1 MVNLVP
7 YWAQVTLEIL
17 YSQHSSRR
25 ANFMGKKVSIVIT
38 NWNGKALLDQC
49 LLSALRAVNLSEGS
63 HEIIVVDDAS
73 TDGSVQHIQT
83 NYPSVKV
90 IRLKKNGG
98 FSKASNAGVSA
109 SINEIVVFLNNDVVV
124 REDFLKPLINH
135 FDDPSVFAVGPK
147 IFWGDRKT
155 VLGGKSRACFKRGTI
170 TVDTVTDSMEIDEC
184 SLNLFVGGGAG
195 AFDRTKFIGLGGF
208 DDLYYPLYY
217 EDLDICYRAWK
228 RGWKMIYEPNS
239 VVFHNHSSTI
249 NGQLGFT
256 TKEIMARKNFLLFHW
271 KNITDKNI
279 IFYHTILIPVRILKA
294 LSNRK
299 RIILLSYWYALK
311 QLRQVLRKR
320 RKEVKYYKFTDRK
333 VIQFLKNRDVKNK
346 I

>member
-1 MVNLVP
+1 
-7 YWAQVTLEIL
+7 
-17 YSQHSSRR
+17 
-25 ANFMGKKVSIVIT
+25 MGKKVSIVIT
-38 NWNGKALLDQC
+38 NWNGKTMLDRC

-63 HEIIVVDDAS
+63 HEVIVVDDAS
-73 TDGSVQHIQT
+73 TDGSVEHIQT

-90 IRLKKNGG
+90 IRLKKNSG
-98 FSKASNAGVSA
+98 FSKASNAGVST

-147 IFWGDRKT
+147 IFRGDRKT
-155 VLGGKSRACFKRGTI
+155 VLGGRSRACFKRGTI
-170 TVDTVTDSMEIDEC
+170 TVDTVTDSVEIDEC

-208 DDLYYPLYY
+208 DDLYYPFYY
-217 EDLDICYRAWK
+217 EDLDISYRAWK

-239 VVFHNHSSTI
+239 VVFHNPGSTI
-249 NGQLGFT
+249 NRRHGAT
-256 TKEIMARKNFLLFHW
+256 RIEIMYRKNFLLFHW
-271 KNITDKNI
+271 KNITDRNI
-279 IFYHTILIPVRILKA
+279 IFYHIILITIRVLKA
-294 LSNRK
+294 LLNRN

-311 QLRQVLRKR
+311 QLRQVLRR
-320 RKEVKYYKFTDRK
+320 RREEMKYCKFTDRE
-333 VIQFLKNRDVKNK
+333 VIQFLENRDVENK